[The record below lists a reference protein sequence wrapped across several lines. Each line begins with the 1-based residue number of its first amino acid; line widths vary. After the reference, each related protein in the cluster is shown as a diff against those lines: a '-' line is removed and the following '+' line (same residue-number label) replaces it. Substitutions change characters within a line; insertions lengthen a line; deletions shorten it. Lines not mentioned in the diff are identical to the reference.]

1 MGMKTYYDELKKKTR
16 YYYGYPGGWE
26 VRVSWE
32 KEHKWD
38 MKIGASREYST
49 VKVNMPRGMPNAAK
63 KDVRKTIA
71 RDKWVAQSV
80 QTRKEYEALWKRIDP
95 ENWDYIEEN
104 NLKGASLVN
113 WAYNTRTSEEYYN
126 LLRYN

>member
-1 MGMKTYYDELKKKTR
+1 MKTYYDELKKESR

-32 KEHKWD
+32 ECYRWD
-38 MKIGASREYST
+38 IKTMEQREYNA
-49 VKVNMPRGMPNAAK
+49 VKVDMPRGMPNAAR

-71 RDKWVAQSV
+71 RDKRVAQSV
-80 QTRKEYEALWKRIDP
+80 QTKEEYRALWKRIDP
-95 ENWDYIEEN
+95 EDWDYIEEN
-104 NLKGASLVN
+104 NLKGASLVD